1 MSLPLIPASTLTFA
15 TNTEDAA
22 RIAAAPLNRY
32 MSHYNNKLQQDLYS
46 SLTAESIQKNGI
58 ELIYILRDSQ
68 HLDLIFGEDPT
79 SAFRECYRTS
89 MYLSTPE
96 GFTTAAGIDKF
107 GIFYGNELELITE
120 PNLFGFQ
127 VPTLS
132 QNGPRPGD
140 LLYWDIDKSLFEII
154 WASSIENTPFR
165 VHGSPAGNPQI
176 KLNIRKFVYSGET
189 VATDANN
196 LVYPNSPINY
206 PVIDNISTI
215 TDDHSTPP
223 EREQIQQQGDD
234 ITSIIDEMNPF
245 GIVI

>member
-1 MSLPLIPASTLTFA
+1 MSLPLLPTSSLTFA

-22 RIAAAPLNRY
+22 RIAAAPLNKY
-32 MSHYNNKLQQDLYS
+32 MSHYNNAAQRDLYS

-79 SAFRECYRTS
+79 SAFKECYRTS

-96 GFTTAAGIDKF
+96 GFTTQATIDKF

-127 VPTLS
+127 VPSLS
-132 QNGPRPGD
+132 AHGPRPGD
-140 LLYWDIDKSLFEII
+140 LIYWDIDKSLFEVI
-154 WASSIENTPFR
+154 WVSAIEQTPFR
-165 VHGSPAGNPQI
+165 VHGAPAGSPQI

-189 VATDANN
+189 VATDANS
-196 LVYPNSPINY
+196 VYPDSPANY
-206 PVIDNISTI
+206 PVIDNISTV
-215 TDDHSTPP
+215 TDDHKSPT
-223 EREQIQQQGDD
+223 EREQIQQQGDALAAV
-234 ITSIIDEMNPF
+234 IDEMNPF
-245 GIVI
+245 GIQI